1 LHSLDPKR
9 KSGVIKFGSVGYGSG
24 MEKEAVVILQFLAL
38 SECIKRELRH
48 SWLSDGRRESVAEHT
63 WQMALIAFL
72 GYRHLEQPV
81 DIGRVLKMILV
92 HDLVEAIAGDVPYF
106 EGGLK
111 KQLKAERESAAIKEI
126 RTRLGGPT
134 GQEVYDL
141 WHEFEVRATYEAKYA
156 SALDHLEVQIQHNLA
171 SIDTWESVEYDLVY
185 TKMTDRCAHDAFLT
199 AFCNAVRDQAEG
211 KMVAASIDV
220 ASIKRR
226 LGVR

>member
-1 LHSLDPKR
+1 M
-9 KSGVIKFGSVGYGSG
+9 GVDWKVFQSNVTPGYCTSSV
-24 MEKEAVVILQFLAL
+24 
-38 SECIKRELRH
+38 LRI
-48 SWLSDGRRESVAEHT
+48 SAST
-63 WQMALIAFL
+63 WQMALIALL

-106 EGGLK
+106 ESGMK
-111 KQLKAERESAAIKEI
+111 KQLKAERESAAIEEI
-126 RTRLGGPT
+126 RTRLAGQT

-141 WHEFEVRATYEAKYA
+141 WHEFEVRATDEAKYA

-171 SIDTWESVEYDLVY
+171 SMVTWEPVEYDLVY

-199 AFCNAVRDQAEG
+199 ALCNAVRDQAEG
-211 KMVAASIDV
+211 KMVAANIDV
-220 ASIKRR
+220 ASIKQR